1 MKKNP
6 KVRKFKTLVYG
17 KKSKSIIRGKKSEI
31 KIRGEIIS
39 ISLKLEQKIEFAIYD
54 AFMPRIYESKIRKL
68 YIEEFIKP
76 IQFAKKIR
84 LFNEL
89 LKTKFYQKKIKL
101 LIEEEK
107 LNLFSQTEHF
117 LSVQVF
123 TAFINKNISEIL
135 KYRNTIAHGYIIND
149 FESDWA
155 KKKELRKEVTFQCF
169 NNQKRKSLDMKTV
182 KPILEN
188 VSFISEKI
196 LRLLFIGKGEDLF
209 TEE

>member
-155 KKKELRKEVTFQCF
+155 KKK
-169 NNQKRKSLDMKTV
+169 N
-182 KPILEN
+182 
-188 VSFISEKI
+188 
-196 LRLLFIGKGEDLF
+196 
-209 TEE
+209 